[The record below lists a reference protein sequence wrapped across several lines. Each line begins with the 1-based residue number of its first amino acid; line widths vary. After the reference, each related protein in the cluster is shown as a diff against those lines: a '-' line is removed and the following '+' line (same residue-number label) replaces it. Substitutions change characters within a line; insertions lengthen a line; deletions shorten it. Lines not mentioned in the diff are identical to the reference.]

1 MTIVYTVNINIL
13 IICGHIMSE
22 ELYQLKH
29 YLNAINYQK
38 DDLMITEDEF
48 WEKKYPA
55 YIVNKVLSAFPD
67 TLLYVNEMNRLHHLD
82 KRLQFQFFLNS
93 IRPKKRFAKW
103 LRSSKIKNLEYVKE
117 YYGYN
122 NEKEKQ
128 ALDILDD
135 EQIEHIKRIIN
146 RGGKHG
152 RVGVDSRPNA
162 RGNAK

>member
-1 MTIVYTVNINIL
+1 MY
-13 IICGHIMSE
+13 
-22 ELYQLKH
+22 ELKD
-29 YLNAINYQK
+29 YLNAINHQK
-38 DDLMITEDEF
+38 IDLMDSEDEF

-55 YIVNKVLSAFPD
+55 FIVNKALSSFSD
-67 TLLYVNEMNRLHHLD
+67 CILFVNEMNKMHHLD

-93 IRPKKRFAKW
+93 IRPKKRFSKW
-103 LRSSKIKNLEYVKE
+103 LRSTKIKNLEYVKE

-122 NEKEKQ
+122 NEKARQ

-152 RVGVDSRPNA
+152 RAGVDS
-162 RGNAK
+162 